1 MNLLGKIKKGLS
13 KTREEVFDQIH
24 DIIFYARTI
33 DEDLLEEIEDLL
45 IVGDV
50 GVDTTMEII
59 DRVKKQVKKKNYNS
73 TEQLYEIL
81 KEEIVEILS
90 GAPLKK
96 WDVLPCPYVVF
107 VVGVNG
113 TGKTTSIAKLAW
125 QYKQQG
131 KRVLLVAADTFRA
144 AAIEQLQIWAD
155 RVGAE
160 VIKHQEGSDPS
171 AVVYDSLQ
179 AALNRQF
186 DVVIIDTAGRLHT
199 KVNLME
205 ELKKM
210 YRVINRIIT
219 DAPHQSLIVLDAS
232 TGQNAISQ
240 AQQFMDTVNVDGIV
254 LSKLDGTAKGGAV
267 IGISHQLNLP
277 VVYVGLG
284 EKMDDLEP
292 FDPELFVKGLFG

>member
-1 MNLLGKIKKGLS
+1 MSLLGKIKKGLS
-13 KTREEVFDQIH
+13 KTREQVFDHIH
-24 DIIFYARTI
+24 DAIFYARTI
-33 DEDLLEEIEDLL
+33 DENLLEEIEDLL

-50 GVDTTMEII
+50 GVDTTIEII
-59 DRVKKQVKKKNYNS
+59 DRLKKHVKNRNYHS

-81 KEEIVEILS
+81 KEEIIDILS
-90 GAPLKK
+90 ITPLKK
-96 WDVLPCPYVVF
+96 WDVLPRPYVVF
-107 VVGVNG
+107 IVGVNG

-125 QYKQQG
+125 RYQQQG
-131 KRVLLVAADTFRA
+131 KKVLLVAADTFRA

-160 VIKHQEGSDPS
+160 MIKHREGADPS

-179 AALNRQF
+179 AAINRQF

-210 YRVINRIIT
+210 YRVINRIVS

-240 AQQFMDTVNVDGIV
+240 AKQFMETVNVDGIV
-254 LSKLDGTAKGGAV
+254 LSKLDGTAKGGVV

-284 EKMDDLEP
+284 EKIDDLEP
-292 FDPELFVKGLFG
+292 FDPRLFVKGLLE